1 MNIPDDFKEFI
12 ALLNDH
18 KVRYLIVG
26 GYAIGFHSRP
36 KFTNHI
42 DIWNDNSPGNAIK
55 ILEVLKDFGFE
66 QLDISQDDL
75 TNPDT
80 VIQLGVAPIRIDL
93 ITGLAIDFDLAYKHK
108 NIGLYF
114 GIDANFISRDHLIQT
129 KKHAGRKKDLNDI
142 EWILK
147 YSQTTRRD

>member
-12 ALLNDH
+12 ELLNDNN
-18 KVRYLIVG
+18 VRYLIVG
-26 GYAIGFHSRP
+26 GYAVGFHSRP
-36 KFTNHI
+36 KFTNDI
-42 DIWNDNSPGNAIK
+42 DIWVDNSASNAIK
-55 ILEVLKDFGFE
+55 IFEVLKDFGFE
-66 QLDISQDDL
+66 HLDISQDDL

-80 VIQLGVAPIRIDL
+80 VIQLGIAPIRIDL

-108 NIGLYF
+108 SIGQYF

-147 YSQTTRRD
+147 YSKTTRRD